1 MKKIEVKRNE
11 IFSFPLEVVK
21 EYGFFEIRKQ
31 IEASAKIIKFN
42 IADLMFF
49 SPPSGDAMIGA
60 SEFQKMVLREGYV
73 PLDSYCAKA
82 IYESKEALRELDYLW
97 YNSSRNIKDNKL
109 DSIMFL
115 GDIVVRDFSDVDH
128 FSFFKFH
135 FLSDKIEFMPFEDDP
150 AFIRNR
156 DFILVF
162 KKEFIA
168 KL

>member
-11 IFSFPLEVVK
+11 IFSFPQEVIK

-31 IEASAKIIKFN
+31 IEASAKIIKFS
-42 IADLMFF
+42 ISDLMFF
-49 SPPSGDAMIGA
+49 SPPSGDAMIRA

-82 IYESKEALRELDYLW
+82 IYENREALKELDYLW
-97 YNSSRNIKDNKL
+97 YNSTKNRRENKL

-135 FLSDKIEFMPFEDDP
+135 FMSDEINFMPFEDDP
-150 AFIRNR
+150 AFTRNR

-162 KKEFIA
+162 KQEFIS